1 MDAPKFWVRV
11 VLDVPLPG
19 PFDYCS
25 HQPIAIGLRVIVPFG
40 RRELVGLV
48 VGNPE
53 QPGFPEHQIKPVS
66 AILDDLPALSAH
78 WLRMAQFAAHYY
90 QRPVG
95 EVALPVLPGPLR
107 KVSAYRGKRAGGG
120 PVDRLL
126 RRTPSKNREMPSRS
140 STSPACTA
148 SSGNVAPDSAVPGSL
163 AAGVTAAD
171 PVVHDGPQLNAAQ
184 RAAVDAITAVQ
195 SHRTVLLHGVTGS
208 GKTQVYLQAAVHVL
222 QQGRQVLFLVPE
234 INLTPQ
240 FERALRERLSSV
252 AGHDSVVVMH
262 SGLTDTERLR
272 AWVQL
277 ARGQAQVMLGTRMA
291 VFAPFTDLG
300 LIIVDEEHDT
310 SYKQQEGLRY
320 SARDLAIWR
329 AHDLSIPVV
338 LGSATPSFE
347 TWHHAQTG
355 RYLHLELPQRALS
368 SDPPRIQLIDTRRLK
383 LDQGFSPHLLQALE
397 ETLQAGQQS
406 LVFLNRRGFAP
417 VLHCG
422 SCGWVSQC
430 PRCSVYAVLHRA
442 STDTS
447 GWVKHRLHC
456 HHCGYQSPVPAA
468 CPECGD
474 QDLKPMGRGTQRL
487 EADLA
492 DRFPGA
498 RIARIDADSTRL
510 KGSAARLFEQVHQGR
525 IDILVG
531 TQMVAKG
538 HDFSNLGLVGVLNP
552 DSMLFSHDFRAPERL
567 FAQLMQVAGR
577 AGRHGRGGRVL
588 IQTDYPDQPVY
599 QCLVRHDYPSF
610 ARYSLDERQAIGLP
624 PYAHQALL
632 TAEARSLADALAF
645 LQQQRQQGLELA
657 QALLGADRVSFY
669 DPVPLR
675 VVRVANVERAQLLL
689 ESTHRPALQV
699 FLSHWATH
707 LAQQARELKVR
718 HTLEVDPL
726 DI

>member
-1 MDAPKFWVRV
+1 
-11 VLDVPLPG
+11 
-19 PFDYCS
+19 
-25 HQPIAIGLRVIVPFG
+25 
-40 RRELVGLV
+40 
-48 VGNPE
+48 
-53 QPGFPEHQIKPVS
+53 
-66 AILDDLPALSAH
+66 
-78 WLRMAQFAAHYY
+78 
-90 QRPVG
+90 
-95 EVALPVLPGPLR
+95 
-107 KVSAYRGKRAGGG
+107 
-120 PVDRLL
+120 
-126 RRTPSKNREMPSRS
+126 
-140 STSPACTA
+140 
-148 SSGNVAPDSAVPGSL
+148 
-163 AAGVTAAD
+163 
-171 PVVHDGPQLNAAQ
+171 
-184 RAAVDAITAVQ
+184 
-195 SHRTVLLHGVTGS
+195 
-208 GKTQVYLQAAVHVL
+208 
-222 QQGRQVLFLVPE
+222 
-234 INLTPQ
+234 
-240 FERALRERLSSV
+240 
-252 AGHDSVVVMH
+252 
-262 SGLTDTERLR
+262 
-272 AWVQL
+272 
-277 ARGQAQVMLGTRMA
+277 
-291 VFAPFTDLG
+291 
-300 LIIVDEEHDT
+300 
-310 SYKQQEGLRY
+310 
-320 SARDLAIWR
+320 
-329 AHDLSIPVV
+329 
-338 LGSATPSFE
+338 
-347 TWHHAQTG
+347 
-355 RYLHLELPQRALS
+355 
-368 SDPPRIQLIDTRRLK
+368 
-383 LDQGFSPHLLQALE
+383 
-397 ETLQAGQQS
+397 
-406 LVFLNRRGFAP
+406 
-417 VLHCG
+417 
-422 SCGWVSQC
+422 
-430 PRCSVYAVLHRA
+430 
-442 STDTS
+442 
-447 GWVKHRLHC
+447 
-456 HHCGYQSPVPAA
+456 
-468 CPECGD
+468 
-474 QDLKPMGRGTQRL
+474 MGRGTQRL

-657 QALLGADRVSFY
+657 QALLGVDRVSFY